1 MQIMAEMIPSGAQLL
16 TLPIDECKLNAGY
29 KAQKYRETYK
39 INHYGWDLGSV
50 SGSRPLRGMGK
61 GTVIAAGADG
71 AHDKDRLGNCL
82 VVVYPDVLCRD
93 GKVRALVCR
102 MFHLESIVVQAGQ
115 EITPETILGRYGAT
129 GNPAYCSGPHLHI
142 EFDIDTKY
150 PAYAFGVAGGRII
163 KRGTVDSSLSPAQ
176 VFCLGARQTLALD
189 QSWAAQGWMTVAE
202 AELPQAADFTAQEAV
217 VTLEEYQAAVARAE
231 AAAAEKAALAA
242 KIIAAKAALG

>member
-1 MQIMAEMIPSGAQLL
+1 MQIMAEMIANGAQLL

-102 MFHLESIVVQAGQ
+102 MFQI
-115 EITPETILGRYGAT
+115 GRAS
-129 GNPAYCSGPHLHI
+129 CR
-142 EFDIDTKY
+142 ER
-150 PAYAFGVAGGRII
+150 V
-163 KRGTVDSSLSPAQ
+163 
-176 VFCLGARQTLALD
+176 
-189 QSWAAQGWMTVAE
+189 
-202 AELPQAADFTAQEAV
+202 
-217 VTLEEYQAAVARAE
+217 
-231 AAAAEKAALAA
+231 
-242 KIIAAKAALG
+242 